1 MPRTGYE
8 RSAPTGSG
16 NLGLVFTIDKSGFYQ
31 GAKETGKALT
41 DIQRNINRSI
51 RATGAKKTMTFEVMG
66 NDLEKYS
73 HVVVRTLRA
82 AVDDV
87 AKDWAKQMSTIGKAM
102 FKEVIKSAPNRTK
115 GPGRIQTQEMLQ
127 SVQGRVYNTKD
138 STHLGI
144 GWRMNG
150 TGTYYRYF
158 SFQEDGTNGG
168 ARPMNAVSKTA
179 RYVSRH
185 FDLRFKKELKLRVDA
200 IK

>member
-8 RSAPTGSG
+8 RTAPTGSG
-16 NLGLVFTIDKSGFYQ
+16 NLGLVFTIDKSGFYK

-41 DIQRNINRSI
+41 DIQRKINSSI
-51 RATGAKKTMTFEVMG
+51 RNSGSKKTMTFEVLG

-87 AKDWAKQMSTIGKAM
+87 AKDWAKEMSAIGKGM
-102 FKEVIKSAPNRTK
+102 FKEIIKSAPNRTK
-115 GPGRIQTQEMLQ
+115 GPGRIESQEMLQ
-127 SVQGRVYNTKD
+127 SVQGRVYNTAQ
-138 STHLGI
+138 STHVGI

-158 SFQEDGTNGG
+158 SFQEDGSRGG
-168 ARPMNAVSKTA
+168 AMPMNAVSKTA